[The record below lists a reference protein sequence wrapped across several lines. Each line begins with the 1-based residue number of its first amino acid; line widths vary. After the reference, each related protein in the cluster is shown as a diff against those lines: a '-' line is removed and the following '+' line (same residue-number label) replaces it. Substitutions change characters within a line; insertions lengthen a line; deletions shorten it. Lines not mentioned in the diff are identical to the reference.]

1 MIGSLKLFGNSWS
14 NSYAKLAGY
23 TRYHVS
29 FSLWLIGSVLK
40 HCKVPKYY
48 DQDCRSVMSIYCVLC
63 NSRRCLFIGCET
75 AFAQNV
81 MLDSWNFAALTFNSI
96 IVFSYCSWYFFTFNR
111 SSCPLLYSFPFLKI
125 LVSLSMH
132 FYKMDMFLQEAFGQ
146 RCSVKKAFLEIWQ
159 NSQEN
164 TCVRVSFRHYFNLT
178 MIW

>member
-29 FSLWLIGSVLK
+29 FPLWLIGSVLK

-81 MLDSWNFAALTFNSI
+81 ILDSWNFAALTFNSI

>member
-29 FSLWLIGSVLK
+29 FPLWLIGSVLK
-40 HCKVPKYY
+40 HCKVPKYC

>member
-29 FSLWLIGSVLK
+29 FPLWLIGSVLK
-40 HCKVPKYY
+40 HCKVPKHY

-146 RCSVKKAFLEIWQ
+146 RCSVKKAFLEIW
-159 NSQEN
+159 
-164 TCVRVSFRHYFNLT
+164 
-178 MIW
+178 